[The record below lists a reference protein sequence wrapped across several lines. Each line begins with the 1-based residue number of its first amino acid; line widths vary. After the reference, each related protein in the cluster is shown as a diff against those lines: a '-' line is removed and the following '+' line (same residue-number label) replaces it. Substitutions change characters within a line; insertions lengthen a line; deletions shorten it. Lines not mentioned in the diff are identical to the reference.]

1 MLSIFCT
8 LTVTVAQAERS
19 FSTLAQVKNV
29 LRLTMCQ
36 ERLTSLGMLAVEGRL
51 ARTIDY
57 NSTIELFASRKARKV
72 LL

>member
-8 LTVTVAQAERS
+8 LPVTVAQAERS